1 MSDPLTASPSGP
13 VCGPLPTLPPL
24 LEIDGLRTWF
34 QTGAGMAK
42 AVDDVSLS
50 LAQGEAL
57 AVVGESGCGKTV
69 LALSILGLVQPPGRL
84 AGGRILFQGKDLA
97 AMPESELRKVRGD
110 KISMIFQEPMTSL
123 NPVLT
128 VGDQVAEAIRLHR
141 KKSRR
146 EALAQSAEMLKL
158 VGIPDPVRRLSNYP
172 HELSGGMRQRVMI
185 AMALALSPAL
195 LIADEPTT
203 ALDVTIQK
211 QILDLML
218 SLSRSQGAAIILITH
233 NLGVVAETCENAAVM
248 YSGKL
253 VEYAPVPALFREP
266 LHPYTKGLLRS
277 LPKIGHENEPL
288 TPIPGMVPSLTD
300 LPEGCHFRPRCLR
313 AFDKCLAPP
322 PLFPLED
329 GRLARCWLYEE
340 SHAPHSGI

>member
-1 MSDPLTASPSGP
+1 MSDPQPA
-13 VCGPLPTLPPL
+13 PL
-24 LEIDGLRTWF
+24 LKIDGLRAWF
-34 QTGAGMAK
+34 QTDAGVAK
-42 AVDDVSLS
+42 AVDGVSLS
-50 LAQGEAL
+50 LAPGETL

-84 AGGRILFQGKDLA
+84 EGGSILFNGADLA
-97 AMPESELRKVRGD
+97 AMPEKELRKVRGD

-146 EALAQSAEMLKL
+146 EALGQAAEMLRL

-185 AMALALSPAL
+185 AMALALSPSL

-211 QILDLML
+211 QILELML
-218 SLSRSQGAAIILITH
+218 DLSRSQGAAIILITH

-248 YSGKL
+248 YSGKI
-253 VEYAPVPALFREP
+253 VEYAAVPDLFRQP
-266 LHPYTKGLLRS
+266 LHPYTQGLLRS
-277 LPKIGHENEPL
+277 LPKIGRENEPL
-288 TPIPGMVPSLTD
+288 TPIPGIVPALTD
-300 LPEGCHFRPRCLR
+300 LPQGCHFRPRCEK

-322 PLFPLED
+322 PLFEREN
-329 GRLARCWLYEE
+329 GRLARCWLYEDG
-340 SHAPHSGI
+340 HAPHP